1 MDLILLIDDDK
12 DDNFLHT
19 RTIKKSDI
27 TKEVASFLD
36 AEDALA
42 YLKSAETK
50 KPDLIF
56 LDINMPKMNG
66 WDFLNEYTKLP
77 DDKKGSIVVMLTT
90 SVNPDDK
97 HKALSFQNVVSYTNK
112 PLTQMELLDLI
123 KKVRP

>member
-42 YLKSAETK
+42 YLKSAESK